1 MTARISPT
9 GSCLSASPAGGQVA
23 QPRIGRRHLLAGAAF
38 GTLAAPGILRA
49 QTDAIRIG
57 EINSYSA
64 QPAFLQPY
72 RNGWILAQEQV
83 NAAGGINGRRLET
96 VFRDDGGRP
105 EDAVRLA
112 GELVNSERVHLLAG
126 GFLSNVGLAIA
137 DFANQNRRLYVA
149 SEPLTDAL
157 VWSRGNPFT
166 FRLRPSTYM
175 QSAML
180 AEEAAKLPARRWAVV
195 APNYEYGQS
204 AVRWFKELLSR
215 ARPDVQFVAEQFPAL
230 GRIDA
235 GATVQALAA
244 ANPEAIFN
252 VTFAA
257 DLTNFVRQGA
267 TRGLFERRRVV
278 SLLTGEP
285 EYLEPLGDEAPENWI
300 VTGYPWEQI
309 ATPAHTAFREAYQQ
323 RWNAHPYLG
332 SVVGYD
338 TVVAIATML
347 RKVGSTQTD
356 AMVQGMKGLRFNA
369 VFGPV
374 EFRALDHQSTLGAFV
389 GRTVLKGGKGTMA
402 DWRYAD
408 GANYLP
414 PDDVVRS
421 LRPHAA

>member
-1 MTARISPT
+1 MTAQ
-9 GSCLSASPAGGQVA
+9 A
-23 QPRIGRRHLLAGAAF
+23 IGRRRLLAGGAAL
-38 GTLAAPGILRA
+38 GALAAPGLLRA
-49 QTDAIRIG
+49 QVGGEAIRIG

-72 RNGWILAQEQV
+72 RSGWVLAQEEV
-83 NAAGGINGRRLET
+83 NAAGGIDGRRIET
-96 VFRDDGGRP
+96 VFRDDAGRP

-112 GELVNSERVHLLAG
+112 GELLNSERVHLLAG

-137 DFANQNRRLYVA
+137 DFANQNKRLYVA

-157 VWSRGNPFT
+157 VWARGNPYT

-180 AEEAAKLPARRWAVV
+180 AEEAAKLTARRWATV

-204 AVRWFKELLSR
+204 AVRWFKELLTR
-215 ARPDVQFVAEQFPAL
+215 ARPEVEFVAEQFPAL

-300 VTGYPWEQI
+300 VTGYPWDQI
-309 ATPAHTAFREAYQQ
+309 KTPAHTAFRDAYRR

-338 TVVAIATML
+338 TVTAIAAML
-347 RKVGSTQTD
+347 RRTAGATATD
-356 AMVQGMKGLRFNA
+356 RMVQGMSGLRFDA

-374 EFRALDHQSTLGAFV
+374 EFRAIDHQSTLGAYV
-389 GRTVLKGGKGTMA
+389 GRTVLKNGRGAMA

-408 GANYLP
+408 GAAYLP
-414 PDDVVRS
+414 PDDVVRR
-421 LRPHAA
+421 LRPPAA

>member
-1 MTARISPT
+1 MGEWSVAR
-9 GSCLSASPAGGQVA
+9 
-23 QPRIGRRHLLAGAAF
+23 RLLLGGAA
-38 GTLAAPGILRA
+38 TALMAPRVARTQGA
-49 QTDAIRIG
+49 GQSGPIRIG
-57 EINSYSA
+57 EINSYSS

-72 RNGWILAQEQV
+72 RNAWTLAVEQV
-83 NAAGGINGRRLET
+83 NAAGGIHGRPLET
-96 VFRDDGGRP
+96 LHRDDAGKP

-112 GELVNSERVHLLAG
+112 GELVNAERVALLAG
-126 GFLSNVGLAIA
+126 GFLSNVGLALA
-137 DFANQNRRLYVA
+137 DFANQNKRLFVA
-149 SEPLTDAL
+149 SEPLTDAI
-157 VWSRGNPFT
+157 VWGRGNAYT
-166 FRLRPSTYM
+166 FRLRASTYM
-175 QSAML
+175 QCAML
-180 AEEAAKLPARRWAVV
+180 VEEAAKLPVKRWATV

-204 AVRWFKELLSR
+204 AVRWFKELLTR
-215 ARPDVQFVAEQFPAL
+215 AKPDVSFVAEQFPAL

-285 EYLEPLGDEAPENWI
+285 EYLDPLQDEAPEGWI

-309 ATPAHTAFREAYQQ
+309 NTPEHSAFREAY
-323 RWNAHPYLG
+323 RRRFNDYPRLG

-338 TVVAIATML
+338 TVMAIAAML
-347 RKVGSTQTD
+347 KKTRAVETEP
-356 AMVQGMKGLRFNA
+356 MVAAMKGLQFPS

-374 EFRALDHQSTLGAFV
+374 EFRALDHQSTMGAYV
-389 GRTVLKGGKGTMA
+389 GRTVLRNGRGTMA

-408 GANYLP
+408 GKNYLP
-414 PDDVVRS
+414 PDDVVRT
-421 LRPHAA
+421 LRPQG

>member
-1 MTARISPT
+1 VRFDAGGTQPQHDRETARMR
-9 GSCLSASPAGGQVA
+9 GS
-23 QPRIGRRHLLAGAAF
+23 RIGRRALLAAGAV
-38 GTLAAPGILRA
+38 LAAPGLSRA
-49 QTDAIRIG
+49 QNEPIRIG
-57 EINSYSA
+57 EINSYTA
-64 QPAFLQPY
+64 QPAFLIPY
-72 RNGWILAQEQV
+72 RNAWTLAQEQV
-83 NAAGGINGRRLET
+83 NAAGGIHGRPIAT
-96 VFRDDGGRP
+96 IFRDDAGKP
-105 EDAVRLA
+105 EDAVRHA
-112 GELVNSERVHLLAG
+112 GELINAERVHLLAG

-180 AEEAAKLPARRWAVV
+180 VEEAAKLPAKRWATV

-204 AVRWFKELLSR
+204 AVRWFKELLTR
-215 ARPDVQFVAEQFPAL
+215 AKPDATFVAEQFPAL

-252 VTFAA
+252 VTFGA
-257 DLTNFVRQGA
+257 DLTNFVRQGS

-285 EYLEPLGDEAPENWI
+285 EYLDPLGDEAPENWI
-300 VTGYPWEQI
+300 VTGYPWDQLN
-309 ATPAHTAFREAYQQ
+309 TPSHTAFRDAYRA
-323 RWNAHPYLG
+323 RWNDYPRLG

-338 TVVAIATML
+338 TVNAIATML
-347 RKVGSTQTD
+347 RKVAAPETER
-356 AMVQGMKGLRFNA
+356 MVEGMKGLQFAA
-369 VFGPV
+369 VFGSA
-374 EFRALDHQSTLGAFV
+374 EFRAIDHQSTVGAFV
-389 GRTVLKGGKGTMA
+389 GRTVLRNGRGVMA

-408 GANYLP
+408 GRNYLP
-414 PDDVVRS
+414 PDEVVRT
-421 LRPHAA
+421 LRPVAAG